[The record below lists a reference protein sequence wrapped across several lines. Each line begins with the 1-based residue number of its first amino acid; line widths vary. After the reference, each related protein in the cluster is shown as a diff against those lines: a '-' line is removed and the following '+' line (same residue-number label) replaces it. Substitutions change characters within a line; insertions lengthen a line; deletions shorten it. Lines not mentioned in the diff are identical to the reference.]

1 MKKLIDKLY
10 LSGNLSD
17 SELLKLITRI
27 SPEDTQY
34 LFECARN
41 KAQQHYSHDVFLR
54 GLIEISSYCKNDCY
68 YCGLRASNRCAQRYR
83 LNKSQIL
90 ECCEIGYEL
99 GLRTF
104 VLQGGE
110 DMHYTD
116 EILVEIIS
124 AIRASYPD
132 CAITLSLGEKETHS
146 YQKYFDAGAN
156 RYLLRHEA
164 CDESLYSKLHPK
176 NLSVS
181 DRLECL
187 QNLKEIGFQ
196 TGCGFMVGA
205 PYQTSEH
212 IVKDLRFI
220 KNFEPE
226 MVGIGPFLPH
236 SDTPFGDKEAGSV
249 DLTLVLLAIIRLLV
263 PTVLLPATTALST
276 ASEDGVVL
284 GVNAGANV
292 VMPNLSPMH
301 VRKKY
306 MLYDG
311 KKSTGTESAQAIDTL
326 KLKLDTIGYKVS
338 FSRGDNV
345 NFAK

>member
-1 MKKLIDKLY
+1 MRKLIDKLY
-10 LSGNLSD
+10 REANLRE
-17 SELLKLITRI
+17 SELLDLITNI
-27 SPEDTQY
+27 SKEDREY

-41 KAQQHYSHDVFLR
+41 KARKHYLRNVYLR

-68 YCGLRASNRCAQRYR
+68 YCGLRASNKCAERYR
-83 LNKSQIL
+83 LDKSQIL
-90 ECCEIGYEL
+90 ECCKTGYEL

-116 EILVEIIS
+116 EILVDIIS
-124 AIRASYPD
+124 TIRKCYPD
-132 CAITLSLGEKETHS
+132 CAITLSLGEKSVTS

-164 CDESLYSKLHPK
+164 YSSDLYSKLHPK
-176 NLSVS
+176 NLNIET
-181 DRLECL
+181 RLECL
-187 QNLKEIGFQ
+187 KNLKQIGFQ

-205 PYQTSEH
+205 PYQTYEH

-220 KNFEPE
+220 KEFEPE

-236 SDTPFGDKEAGSV
+236 SDTPFGEEQAGSV
-249 DLTLVLLAIIRLLV
+249 SLTLTLLAVVRLLV
-263 PTVLLPATTALST
+263 PTVLLPATTALNT
-276 ASEDGVVL
+276 ASEDGLVL
-284 GVNAGANV
+284 GVRAGANV
-292 VMPNLSPMH
+292 VMPNLSPLD

-311 KKSTGTESAQAIDTL
+311 KKSSGTESAQAIDTL
-326 KLKLDTIGYKVS
+326 KEKLETIGYEVN
-338 FSRGDNV
+338 FSRGDNIKFV
-345 NFAK
+345 N

>member
-1 MKKLIDKLY
+1 MRKLIDKLY
-10 LSGNLSD
+10 SSGNLSD
-17 SELLKLITRI
+17 KELLKLITEI
-27 SPEDTQY
+27 SPSEREY

-41 KAQQHYSHDVFLR
+41 KAHEHYSRNVYLR

-68 YCGLRASNRCAQRYR
+68 YCGLRASNKCAKRYR
-83 LNKSQIL
+83 LDKSQIL
-90 ECCEIGYEL
+90 ECCKIGYEL

-116 EILVEIIS
+116 EILVDIIS
-124 AIRASYPD
+124 TIRASYPD
-132 CAITLSLGEKETHS
+132 CAITLSLGEKVRES

-164 CDESLYSKLHPK
+164 FDSELYSKLHPS
-176 NLSVS
+176 NLSIS
-181 DRLECL
+181 NRLECL
-187 QNLKEIGFQ
+187 KNLKQIGFQ

-205 PYQTSEH
+205 PYQTFEH

-220 KNFEPE
+220 KDFAPE

-236 SDTPFGDKEAGSV
+236 SDTPFGEKQAGSV
-249 DLTLVLLAIIRLLV
+249 LLTLTLLAVVRLLV

-276 ASEDGVVL
+276 ASEDGLVL
-284 GVNAGANV
+284 GVLSGANV
-292 VMPNLSPMH
+292 VMPNLSPLD

-326 KLKLDTIGYKVS
+326 KEKLDTIGYKVS
-338 FSRGDNV
+338 FSRGDNIK
-345 NFAK
+345 FAK

>member
-1 MKKLIDKLY
+1 MRKLIDKLY
-10 LSGNLSD
+10 KDSNLRE
-17 SELLKLITRI
+17 SELLDLITNITR
-27 SPEDTQY
+27 EDREY

-41 KAQQHYSHDVFLR
+41 KAREHYSYNVYLR
-54 GLIEISSYCKNDCY
+54 GLIEVSSYCKNDCY
-68 YCGLRASNRCAQRYR
+68 YCGLRASNKCAERYR
-83 LNKSQIL
+83 LDKSQIL
-90 ECCEIGYEL
+90 ECCKTGYEL

-116 EILVEIIS
+116 EILVDIIS
-124 AIRASYPD
+124 AIRKSYPD
-132 CAITLSLGEKETHS
+132 CAITLSLGEKSVTS

-164 CDESLYSKLHPK
+164 YSSDLYSKLHPK
-176 NLSVS
+176 NLNIET
-181 DRLECL
+181 RLECL
-187 QNLKEIGFQ
+187 KNLKQIGFQ

-205 PYQTSEH
+205 PYQTYEH

-220 KNFEPE
+220 KDFQPE

-236 SDTPFGDKEAGSV
+236 SDTPFGEEQAGSV
-249 DLTLVLLAIIRLLV
+249 SLTLTLLAVVRLLV

-276 ASEDGVVL
+276 ASEDGLVL
-284 GVNAGANV
+284 GVRAGANV
-292 VMPNLSPMH
+292 VMPNLSPLD

-311 KKSTGTESAQAIDTL
+311 KKSSGTESAQAIDTL
-326 KLKLDTIGYKVS
+326 KEKLETIGYEVN
-338 FSRGDNV
+338 FSRGDNIK
-345 NFAK
+345 FAN